1 MQSRKRLFFTLGC
14 LKCKTLLE
22 APTRFTCKPLII
34 LAQLL
39 ALAALSELVNVFLA
53 AFVLSTLAQEIRFW
67 RPSVNGAVRVKA
79 WSHRAPLVWVLAW
92 CKLC

>member
-1 MQSRKRLFFTLGC
+1 MNRYIHANLCSLRWTR
-14 LKCKTLLE
+14 LKCETLLE
-22 APTRFTCKPLII
+22 AQTQSTCKHLII
-34 LAQLL
+34 IAQLL

-67 RPSVNGAVRVKA
+67 RPSVNGPVRIKA

-92 CKLC
+92 C